1 MVRQPDS
8 TDKAAVADNA
18 KKKKEPEMISTRGG
32 GEVTNDGKMTTG
44 GRRHTASPGL
54 ISPRW
59 HPSPEET
66 VQKRVRGLMEW
77 SSETL
82 NQAVTVPLTSC
93 RIKKKKKKEK
103 TEKTGGC
110 SSTGEK
116 YFKSRGR
123 A

>member
-1 MVRQPDS
+1 MEQKARTVASDRWANVWCDNNPDS
-8 TDKAAVADNA
+8 TDKAAVADDA
-18 KKKKEPEMISTRGG
+18 KKKKEPEMISTQGG
-32 GEVTNDGKMTTG
+32 KVTNDGKMTRG

-66 VQKRVRGLMEW
+66 VQKHVRALMEW

-93 RIKKKKKKEK
+93 RI
-103 TEKTGGC
+103 
-110 SSTGEK
+110 
-116 YFKSRGR
+116 
-123 A
+123 